1 MSHSTPP
8 IMHCLCLCVYL
19 LYIQKIAYCRDY
31 DWIVVTAKILKLLWT
46 QVKQLAKKQVQYHP
60 DRKNNPD
67 RNKCSPSHLHKHQRS
82 DWSRSARVKGDSVRI
97 CVETH
102 QKLMSTVMQ
111 LNMKWFPSFT
121 LTLLFSVRIFCCL
134 WSIVVHR
141 DACKV
146 KYASYQSNKQ
156 FLEKLTFMPLPI
168 FKQFLISFH

>member
-1 MSHSTPP
+1 
-8 IMHCLCLCVYL
+8 MHCLCLCVYL
-19 LYIQKIAYCRDY
+19 LYIQKTAYCRDY

-111 LNMKWFPSFT
+111 LNMKWFPFWKFYTHTIVFSQVF
-121 LTLLFSVRIFCCL
+121 LLPLKHCCSQRCMQGKIRQLSIKQTVPWKAHFHATANFQAVSNIFSLR
-134 WSIVVHR
+134 S
-141 DACKV
+141 
-146 KYASYQSNKQ
+146 
-156 FLEKLTFMPLPI
+156 
-168 FKQFLISFH
+168 